1 MGMIYLIYIVVDHIL
16 VGFVDRR
23 VAFMIPNSSIACRQS
38 SFIIPLACLS
48 NGGENRSRTRP
59 SMLKGDCYEKITDV
73 IIHVY
78 ICINITVTYFF

>member
-1 MGMIYLIYIVVDHIL
+1 MIYLIYIVVDHIL
-16 VGFVDRR
+16 AGFVDRR
-23 VAFMIPNSSIACRQS
+23 VAFMISIAWRQS

-48 NGGENRSRTRP
+48 SGEENRSRTRP
-59 SMLKGDCYEKITDV
+59 SMLKGDCNEKITDV